1 MLRAMDTQPD
11 TGARALTPQGQP
23 INTGPLN
30 PCHSDAGWSSFDAD
44 SAGAGGHSG
53 QLSTS
58 GDFELDD
65 EES

>member
-23 INTGPLN
+23 FNSQPLD
-30 PCHSDAGWSSFDAD
+30 PCQGDAGWSSFESDA
-44 SAGAGGHSG
+44 AGAGGHSG
-53 QLSTS
+53 QLSIS

-65 EES
+65 